1 MPVGPV
7 EIIVLG
13 SLVLLFFGAAKIPKL
28 ARSMGQATKEYR
40 SAKSE
45 AKPKPE
51 EAGAKSEAK
60 PKPEEAGA
68 KRLPETSA

>member
-1 MPVGPV
+1 MPGPV

-45 AKPKPE
+45 AKP
-51 EAGAKSEAK
+51 
-60 PKPEEAGA
+60 EEAGA